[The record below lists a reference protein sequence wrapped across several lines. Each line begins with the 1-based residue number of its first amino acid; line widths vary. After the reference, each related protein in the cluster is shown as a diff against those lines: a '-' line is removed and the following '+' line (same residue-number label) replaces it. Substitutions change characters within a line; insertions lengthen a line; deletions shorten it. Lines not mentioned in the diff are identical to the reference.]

1 MTNKKDNSRYQFNTN
16 DINESRYVIEMIYR
30 DIRGNRRLHRD
41 IRGNRRLHR
50 DIYEMNNNELLE
62 KINGLIP
69 DKASVSQIKMHSEKY
84 KEEIKKFRERN
95 LSWIEHDFHPALY
108 LWFFLFTRRKT
119 RFPELGLDDIFS
131 RKTKATP
138 ETINNIITDIL
149 EFYALNMS
157 RPERIERIE
166 NKINRAH
173 EKYQNLTGIKR
184 LGWLKNDEEQIN
196 WAYQYLKEK
205 DLYFSRKYSIDRI
218 HALTC
223 IKVYYDLNINN
234 KEVLYTFLEMSNA
247 WNQKRYREK
256 RKSDNKKALSG
267 YISQDAKM
275 KLTEMAKKA
284 RMPEYE
290 LIELLIL
297 EYYDTEKK

>member
-16 DINESRYVIEMIYR
+16 DINESRYVIEMTYR
-30 DIRGNRRLHRD
+30 DIRS
-41 IRGNRRLHR
+41 NRRLHR
-50 DIYEMNNNELLE
+50 DIYEMNNNELHE

-108 LWFFLFTRRKT
+108 LWFFLFTHRKT
-119 RFPELGLDDIFS
+119 RFLESGCDDIFP

-149 EFYALNMS
+149 ELYAPNMS
-157 RPERIERIE
+157 QPERIE
-166 NKINRAH
+166 NKISRAH
-173 EKYQNLTGIKR
+173 EKYQNLTGTKR
-184 LGWLKNDEEQIN
+184 LTWLKNDDEQIN

-205 DLYFSRKYSIDRI
+205 DRYFSRNYAVDHI

-223 IKVYYDLNINN
+223 INVYYDLHIND
-234 KEVLYTFLEMSNA
+234 KAVRYIFLEMSNA
-247 WNQKRYREK
+247 WNQKKYRK
-256 RKSDNKKALSG
+256 KIKNDNKKALSG
-267 YISQDAKM
+267 YISSEAKDRL
-275 KLTEMAKKA
+275 KEISKKENISESEM
-284 RMPEYE
+284 
-290 LIELLIL
+290 IELLIMT
-297 EYYDTEKK
+297 Y

>member
-41 IRGNRRLHR
+41 I
-50 DIYEMNNNELLE
+50 YEMNNNELHE

-108 LWFFLFTRRKT
+108 LWFSLFTHRKT
-119 RFPELGLDDIFS
+119 RFPESGRDDIFF
-131 RKTKATP
+131 RRTKATP

-149 EFYALNMS
+149 ECYALNMS
-157 RPERIERIE
+157 QLEIIE
-166 NKINRAH
+166 NEINRAH
-173 EKYQNLTGIKR
+173 EKYQKLTGIKR

-205 DLYFSRKYSIDRI
+205 DRYFSRRYSIDRI

>member
-16 DINESRYVIEMIYR
+16 DINESRYVIEMTYR
-30 DIRGNRRLHRD
+30 DIRGKRRLHRD
-41 IRGNRRLHR
+41 IRDNRRLHR
-50 DIYEMNNNELLE
+50 DIYEMNNNELHE

-84 KEEIKKFRERN
+84 KEEIKKFRDRN

-108 LWFFLFTRRKT
+108 LWFFLFTHRKT
-119 RFPELGLDDIFS
+119 IFLESGCDDIFP

-149 EFYALNMS
+149 EIYAPNMS
-157 RPERIERIE
+157 QPEIIE

-173 EKYQNLTGIKR
+173 KKYQNLTGTKR
-184 LGWLKNDEEQIN
+184 LTWLKNDDKQIN

-205 DLYFSRKYSIDRI
+205 DRHFSRSYAIDRI

-256 RKSDNKKALSG
+256 RKSDNKKSLSG
-267 YISQDAKM
+267 YISSEAKNRLREIAE
-275 KLTEMAKKA
+275 KENISECEM
-284 RMPEYE
+284 
-290 LIELLIL
+290 IELLIMT
-297 EYYDTEKK
+297 Y

>member
-16 DINESRYVIEMIYR
+16 DINESRYVIEMTY
-30 DIRGNRRLHRD
+30 RD

-50 DIYEMNNNELLE
+50 DIYEMNNNELHE

-69 DKASVSQIKMHSEKY
+69 DKASVSQIKMYSEKY

-108 LWFFLFTRRKT
+108 LWFFLFTHRTT
-119 RFPELGLDDIFS
+119 RFFELGRDDIFS

-149 EFYALNMS
+149 EFYASNMS
-157 RPERIERIE
+157 RPERIE

-173 EKYQNLTGIKR
+173 DAYQNLTGTKR
-184 LGWLKNDEEQIN
+184 LTWLKNDEEQIN

-205 DLYFSRKYSIDRI
+205 DRYFSRSYAIDRI

-234 KEVLYTFLEMSNA
+234 KEVLYNFMEMSNA

-256 RKSDNKKALSG
+256 RKNDNKKALNG
-267 YISQDAKM
+267 YISSEAKDRL
-275 KLTEMAKKA
+275 KEIAKKENISESE
-284 RMPEYE
+284 M
-290 LIELLIL
+290 IELLIMT
-297 EYYDTEKK
+297 YQF

>member
-16 DINESRYVIEMIYR
+16 DINESRYVIEMTYR
-30 DIRGNRRLHRD
+30 DIH
-41 IRGNRRLHR
+41 GNRRLHR
-50 DIYEMNNNELLE
+50 DIYEMNNNELHE

-69 DKASVSQIKMHSEKY
+69 DKASVSQIKMYSEKY

-108 LWFFLFTRRKT
+108 LWFFLFTHRTT
-119 RFPELGLDDIFS
+119 RFFESGRDDIFS
-131 RKTKATP
+131 RKTKANP
-138 ETINNIITDIL
+138 ETTNNIIIDIL
-149 EFYALNMS
+149 ELYASNMS
-157 RPERIERIE
+157 RPERIE

-173 EKYQNLTGIKR
+173 DAYQNLTGTKR
-184 LGWLKNDEEQIN
+184 LTWLKNDEEQIN

-205 DLYFSRKYSIDRI
+205 DRYFSRSYAIDRI

-234 KEVLYTFLEMSNA
+234 KEVLYNFMEMSNA

-256 RKSDNKKALSG
+256 RKNDNKKALSG
-267 YISQDAKM
+267 YISSEAKDRL
-275 KLTEMAKKA
+275 KEISKKENISESEM
-284 RMPEYE
+284 
-290 LIELLIL
+290 IELLIMT
-297 EYYDTEKK
+297 YQF

>member
-1 MTNKKDNSRYQFNTN
+1 MSQ
-16 DINESRYVIEMIYR
+16 
-30 DIRGNRRLHRD
+30 
-41 IRGNRRLHR
+41 
-50 DIYEMNNNELLE
+50 LE
-62 KINGLIP
+62 I
-69 DKASVSQIKMHSEKY
+69 
-84 KEEIKKFRERN
+84 
-95 LSWIEHDFHPALY
+95 
-108 LWFFLFTRRKT
+108 
-119 RFPELGLDDIFS
+119 
-131 RKTKATP
+131 
-138 ETINNIITDIL
+138 
-149 EFYALNMS
+149 
-157 RPERIERIE
+157 IE
-166 NKINRAH
+166 NEINRAH
-173 EKYQNLTGIKR
+173 EKYQKLTGIKR

-205 DLYFSRKYSIDRI
+205 DRYFSRRYSIDRI

>member
-16 DINESRYVIEMIYR
+16 DINESRYVIEMTY
-30 DIRGNRRLHRD
+30 RD

-50 DIYEMNNNELLE
+50 DIYEMNNNELHE

-69 DKASVSQIKMHSEKY
+69 DKASVSQIKMYSEKY

-108 LWFFLFTRRKT
+108 LWFFLFTHRTT
-119 RFPELGLDDIFS
+119 RFLESGRDDIFS
-131 RKTKATP
+131 RRTKATP

-149 EFYALNMS
+149 EFYVPNMS
-157 RPERIERIE
+157 RPEIIE

-184 LGWLKNDEEQIN
+184 LSWLKNDEEQIN
-196 WAYQYLKEK
+196 WAYQHLKEK
-205 DLYFSRKYSIDRI
+205 DREFSKNYAIDHK
-218 HALTC
+218 HALIC
-223 IKVYYDLNINN
+223 IKVYYDLHIND
-234 KEVLYTFLEMSNA
+234 KAVRYIFLEMSNA

-256 RKSDNKKALSG
+256 RKNDNKKALSG
-267 YISQDAKM
+267 YISSEAKDRL
-275 KLTEMAKKA
+275 KEISKKENISESEM
-284 RMPEYE
+284 
-290 LIELLIL
+290 IELLIMT
-297 EYYDTEKK
+297 YQF

>member
-30 DIRGNRRLHRD
+30 DIRGNRRLR
-41 IRGNRRLHR
+41 R
-50 DIYEMNNNELLE
+50 DIYEMNNNELHE

-69 DKASVSQIKMHSEKY
+69 DKASVSQIKMLSEKY

-108 LWFFLFTRRKT
+108 LWFFLFTHRKT
-119 RFPELGLDDIFS
+119 RFPESGRDDIFS
-131 RKTKATP
+131 KRTKATP

-157 RPERIERIE
+157 RPEIIE

-184 LGWLKNDEEQIN
+184 LSWLKNDEEQIN

-205 DLYFSRKYSIDRI
+205 DRYFSRRYSIDRI

-297 EYYDTEKK
+297 EYYYTEKK